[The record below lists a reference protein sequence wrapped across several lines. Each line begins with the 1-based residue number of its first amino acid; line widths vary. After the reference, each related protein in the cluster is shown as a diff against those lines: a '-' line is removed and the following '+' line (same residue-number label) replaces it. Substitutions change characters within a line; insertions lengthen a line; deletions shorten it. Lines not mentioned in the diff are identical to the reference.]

1 MALTSL
7 PEGCFTCAVTLQIV
21 RSPEIVRQDDGGVTY
36 LTARDYELAYETVL
50 QFTSGVELPIK
61 AILIGELNQQV
72 VIRNSQGAPSR
83 ISGYVQGRSQIS
95 DSNGNIIFE
104 GRYYDSRVT
113 QDLAGDDALTPI
125 GPRILEHWENGFGRG
140 AFSGHAF
147 SLGARLTREGDAPPS
162 GQGNGQID

>member
-1 MALTSL
+1 MALESL
-7 PEGCFTCAVTLQIV
+7 PEGHFTCAVTLQIV
-21 RSPEIVRQDDGGVTY
+21 RSPELVRQDDGGVTY
-36 LTARDYELAYETVL
+36 LTAQDYELAYETVL
-50 QFTSGVELPIK
+50 KFTSGVELPIK

-72 VIRNSQGAPSR
+72 VIRNLQGKPAR

-95 DSNGNIIFE
+95 DSDGNIIFE

-113 QDLAGDDALTPI
+113 QDLTGDDALTPI

-147 SLGARLTREGDAPPS
+147 SLGAHLTREGDAPPS